1 MQKKNARFLSVN
13 STMKC
18 DNASENGTVAKRR
31 KLRSPVMKSYVSV
44 SSAVKL
50 YEAAYDARAEMMNA
64 KNERDAERE
73 LLKYW
78 TYLRSMALLDLMS
91 EYKRWLDKKER
102 AETGE

>member
-1 MQKKNARFLSVN
+1 MN

-18 DNASENGTVAKRR
+18 DNAGENGTAAKRR
-31 KLRSPVMKSYVSV
+31 KLRSPVLKSYVSA
-44 SSAVKL
+44 SAAVKL